1 MARKNYSDE
10 FRRQAV
16 DLYESTPGAT
26 VRSIAED
33 LGIQRGT
40 LRHWLEVYG
49 TGKKTAANGT
59 LTSSPLKPTSATS
72 VASPQDVDET
82 PDQHIARLEGRVG
95 RARGRDDQAHH
106 RAGDPSPGGQ
116 VFRRGDELV
125 SRLEFVADHQDTFE
139 VKRLCELVQI
149 QRSSY
154 YAWKAG
160 APVRAARVAADAEL
174 VERIRA
180 VHAQDNTVG
189 APRITAELNDG
200 VSAGERVNHKRVAR
214 VMRAAGI
221 VGYRRRRKVA
231 TTVPE
236 PADAKVPDL
245 LKRDF
250 TAPAPNRRYV
260 GDITYLP
267 LAGGSNLYLASVID
281 CYSRR
286 LVGWSMAAHMR
297 TSLVQDALKAAAAT
311 RGSLASAVFHSDHG
325 SVYTSKDYARLC
337 ADLGVTQSMGAVGTS
352 ADNALAESFNATLK
366 REILQ
371 DENCWPQEITCRRE
385 LFRWLTRYNTRRRHS
400 WCRYQTPVAYETGYA
415 ATLPSAA

>member
-1 MARKNYSDE
+1 M
-10 FRRQAV
+10 
-16 DLYESTPGAT
+16 
-26 VRSIAED
+26 
-33 LGIQRGT
+33 
-40 LRHWLEVYG
+40 
-49 TGKKTAANGT
+49 
-59 LTSSPLKPTSATS
+59 
-72 VASPQDVDET
+72 
-82 PDQHIARLEGRVG
+82 
-95 RARGRDDQAHH
+95 
-106 RAGDPSPGGQ
+106 
-116 VFRRGDELV
+116 
-125 SRLEFVADHQDTFE
+125 SRFQFVADHQDTFE

-245 LKRDF
+245 LKGDF

-286 LVGWSMAAHMR
+286 RVGWSMAAHMR
-297 TSLVQDALKAAAAT
+297 TSLVQDALKTAAAT
-311 RGSLASAVFHSDHG
+311 RGSRAGAVFHSDHG
-325 SVYTSKDYARLC
+325 SVYTSKNYARLC

-371 DENCWPQEITCRRE
+371 DENCWPEEITCRRE